1 MLAFVDFPEDGG
13 VEADDLIWSNSLV
26 GLAEEGLNN
35 LVEGLLFWLR
45 QPVSAVH
52 QGCAQVIL
60 FRFGEKS
67 DVRSKVVSH

>member
-52 QGCAQVIL
+52 
-60 FRFGEKS
+60 
-67 DVRSKVVSH
+67 